1 MNLGTEYNNNE
12 QQIVQILFWTTN
24 EPLKVQYT
32 HSEKH
37 FLLITTIVKKH
48 NKNIF

>member
-24 EPLKVQYT
+24 EPLKAQGT

-37 FLLITTIVKKH
+37 VLLITAAAEKH
-48 NKNIF
+48 NRNIS